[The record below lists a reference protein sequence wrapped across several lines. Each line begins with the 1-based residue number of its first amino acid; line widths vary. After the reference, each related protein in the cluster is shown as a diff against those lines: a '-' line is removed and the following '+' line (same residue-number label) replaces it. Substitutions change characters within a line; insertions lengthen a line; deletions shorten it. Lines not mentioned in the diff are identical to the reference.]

1 MTTPQNQGQAATMK
15 TSVISTRWGSI
26 RRAAYERVGK
36 PILTLLRQG
45 ASPDR
50 LAVSFALGAVIGIFP
65 LVGATTAICAALAVL
80 FRLNLPVIQIA
91 NYLVYPLQLA
101 LLIPFVKFGALL
113 FQVPPPPLSLEEL
126 TAMFSADF
134 WGTFASFFGVIAR
147 AAAAWAVVS
156 LPVATV
162 LSAVLVPLFRRFQ
175 RARIKESTMLTST
188 GS

>member
-1 MTTPQNQGQAATMK
+1 M
-15 TSVISTRWGSI
+15 
-26 RRAAYERVGK
+26 RRAAHERVGK
-36 PILTLLRQG
+36 PILTLLRRG

-50 LAVSFALGAVIGIFP
+50 LAVSFALGAVVGVFP
-65 LVGATTAICAALAVL
+65 LVGATTAICAALAVV

-91 NYLVYPLQLA
+91 NYLVYALQLA
-101 LLIPFVKFGALL
+101 LLIPFVKFGAFL

-134 WGTFASFFGVIAR
+134 WGTLASFFGVIAR

-162 LSAVLVPLFRRFQ
+162 LTAVLVPLFRRFQ
-175 RARIKESTMLTST
+175 GARIKGSTMLTST